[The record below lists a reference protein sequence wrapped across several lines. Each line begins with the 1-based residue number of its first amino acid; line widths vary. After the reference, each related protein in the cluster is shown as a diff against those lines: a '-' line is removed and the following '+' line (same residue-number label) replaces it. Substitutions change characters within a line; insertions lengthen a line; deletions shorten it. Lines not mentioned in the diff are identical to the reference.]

1 MYRLLKIEFYKSWP
15 SRYFRTMGIIWLVA
29 FLSLPI
35 GFKLFLMYLEYQ
47 GISLE
52 AIPGLQPTDLPLF
65 DFVDLWQN
73 LTYAYKCTTIF
84 LAILVIIN
92 ITNELDY
99 KTFRQNVIDG
109 MSKTQFLISKL
120 LLIISIA
127 TITTVLIFI
136 AGLIIGFISSPV
148 TSWSYIIEHINFL
161 LAYWLHV
168 MLFLSFAM
176 LISLLLKRAGI
187 VIAILLFWM
196 FIAEPIGA
204 TVLTYGLRVPVL
216 AECLPMEGI
225 WNLLPRPIEK
235 YFLSESRYWISTRSV
250 SIALVQLS
258 FYLSMIYLLLTKRDL
273 K

>member
-1 MYRLLKIEFYKSWP
+1 
-15 SRYFRTMGIIWLVA
+15 MGIIWLIA

-35 GFKLFLMYLEYQ
+35 GFKLLLMYLEYQ
-47 GISLE
+47 GIALE
-52 AIPGLQPTDLPLF
+52 AIPGLKPTDLPLF

-73 LTYAYKCTTIF
+73 LTYVYKCTTIF

-109 MSKTQFLISKL
+109 MSKGQFLASKL
-120 LLIISIA
+120 FLMISIA
-127 TITTVLIFI
+127 TVTTVLIFI
-136 AGLIIGFISSPV
+136 AGMIIGYLSSPV
-148 TSWSYIIEHINFL
+148 TSWNYVVEHINFL
-161 LAYWLHV
+161 PAYWLHV

-176 LISLLLKRAGI
+176 LLSLIFKRAGI

-204 TVLTYGLRVPVL
+204 SILTFGIEIPFL
-216 AECLPMEGI
+216 AEGLPMEGI
-225 WNLLPRPIEK
+225 WNLVPRPIEK
-235 YFLSESRYWISTRSV
+235 YFLTEARYWISTRSV
-250 SIALVQLS
+250 VIALVQLS
-258 FYLSMIYLLLTKRDL
+258 FYLSIIYLLLTKRDL